1 MLTDFDFVHTVTLV
15 TVLTGSLPDMG
26 LPINQEVLLE
36 AAPEVIITNS
46 DFAALFPENTETIAP
61 LIVLGRDWKDKLLKT
76 AEVVGAVEATEAYLA
91 DYEARMDTLQALIA
105 EHEPQ
110 TLSLVRV
117 QNEDFIIYLP
127 GTFGGTIL

>member
-1 MLTDFDFVHTVTLV
+1 MRARCRRDRTALSVIA
-15 TVLTGSLPDMG
+15 SLSAIGIAMIFSTTYVIGPDG
-26 LPINQEVLLE
+26 GHAGPQVQR
-36 AAPEVIITNS
+36 V
-46 DFAALFPENTETIAP
+46 D
-61 LIVLGRDWKDKLLKT
+61 
-76 AEVVGAVEATEAYLA
+76 VVGAVEATEAYLA

-127 GTFGGTIL
+127 GTFGGTILTDAGLVTPQVQLDAGVQERDVER